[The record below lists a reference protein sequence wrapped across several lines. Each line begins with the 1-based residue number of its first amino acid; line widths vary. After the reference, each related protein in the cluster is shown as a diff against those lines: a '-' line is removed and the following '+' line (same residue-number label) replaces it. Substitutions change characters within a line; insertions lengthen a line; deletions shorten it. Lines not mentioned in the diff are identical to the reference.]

1 MKNFV
6 ANLLLVFSSLVIS
19 CLLFEIF
26 LRIFYPMQES
36 MEWFESSEN
45 MVITKKR
52 VLIRIINIQT
62 IHLL

>member
-36 MEWFESSEN
+36 IEWFESSEN